1 MVEDLTVVPDGSDRR
16 VATFV
21 QNFGTNSLRKE
32 LVVIRESGSWRIL
45 EERVSAVK

>member
-1 MVEDLTVVPDGSDRR
+1 MVEDLEIEPAGSDRR
-16 VATFV
+16 IARFV

-32 LVVIRESGSWRIL
+32 LVLVREAGSWRIV